1 MTKAGKIT
9 AAITGTFLLLIAIVI
24 LLIATFDWNRLKP
37 TINQKVSTEL
47 NRPFAIRGDLG
58 VVWERQ
64 KQETGWRSWVPWPH
78 VHAEDVILGNPPDIP
93 EVTMVHLPR
102 VEATLAPL
110 ALLTKTVWLPWIKL
124 VKPDARLIRLSE
136 KTNNW
141 TFNLTQDKNTDPNAK
156 PSAWSFRLDNIL
168 FDQGRIAIDDKVS
181 KADITILVDP
191 LGKPLPFS
199 EVTGT
204 KGKADKSTVGDY
216 VFGLKAQGRYNG
228 EPLTGTGKIGGMLA
242 LRSESTPFPVQADFR
257 SGNTRVAFSGVVNE
271 PMKMGGVDLRL
282 KFSGDSLGDLYDLTG
297 VLLLD
302 TPPFETDGRLVAKID
317 AEKSSVFDYRGFNGR
332 IGDSDIH
339 GSLTYTTGKPR
350 PKLEGDVESRQL
362 RLADLGPL
370 IGVDSGKDAEQSKRS
385 EQRKGEKNVQP
396 ADKVLPYDRFETDKW
411 DVMDADVRFKG
422 RRIEHGGSLPISDL
436 STHIIL
442 KNADLRLQPLKFGLA
457 GGSIVSNIH
466 LEGDKKPMQGRADI
480 QARRLKLKELMPD
493 VELMQ
498 KTLGELNGD
507 ADIRGTGNSVAA
519 LLGNSNGNL
528 KLLMNDGLISRNL
541 MEIVGLNVGNY
552 IVGQI
557 FGDDEVRVNCAA
569 ANLNIANGVAR
580 PQIFAFDTENALI
593 NVTGTASFASEQL
606 DLTIDP
612 ESKGI
617 RIITLRSPLYVRVS
631 LHETPVFAKVAAAKK
646 QVKIP
651 LGTLLTKH
659 VRVTILGTFIMLA
672 TYTLFY
678 IMTVYSMTYSTAAA
692 PVGLGLPRN
701 EILWMLMM
709 AVIGFGV
716 MVPVAGLLADA
727 FGRRKS
733 MVIITTLIILF
744 ALFAFTPLLGS
755 GNPALVFVF
764 LLLGL
769 SLMGLTFGPMGA
781 LLPEL
786 FPTEVRYTGA
796 SFSYNVSSILG
807 ASVAPY
813 IAAWLQ
819 SHYGL
824 AAVGVYLASMA
835 ALTLIA
841 LLLTHETRHQ
851 AL

>member
-9 AAITGTFLLLIAIVI
+9 AVITGTFLLLIVVVIV
-24 LLIATFDWNRLKP
+24 LIATFDWNRLKP

-78 VHAEDVILGNPPDIP
+78 VHAEDIILGNPPDIP

-102 VEATLAPL
+102 VDATLAPL
-110 ALLTKTVWLPWIKL
+110 ALLSKTVWLPWIKL

-136 KTNNW
+136 KNNNW
-141 TFNLTQDKNTDPNAK
+141 TFDLANSENKDPNAQ
-156 PSAWSFRLDNIL
+156 PFDWSFRLDTIL

-181 KADITILVDP
+181 KADIEILVDP

-199 EVTGT
+199 EVTGNKA
-204 KGKADKSTVGDY
+204 KGDNAKVEDY

-228 EPLTGTGKIGGMLA
+228 EPLTGTGKMGGMLA
-242 LRSESTPFPVQADFR
+242 LRSEGAAFPVQADFR
-257 SGNTRVAFSGVVNE
+257 SGNTRVALVGVVKD
-271 PMKMGGVDLRL
+271 PMKMGGVDLQL
-282 KFSGDSLGDLYDLTG
+282 KFSGDSLGELYDLTG
-297 VLLLD
+297 VLLPD

-317 AEKSSVFDYRGFNGR
+317 TNASSVFDYRGFNGR

-350 PKLEGDVESRQL
+350 PKLEGEVESRQL

-370 IGVDSGKDAEQSKRS
+370 IGVDSGKGTEKAQRS
-385 EQRKGEKNVQP
+385 EQKKGEKSVQP

-411 DVMDADVRFKG
+411 NVMDADVRFKG
-422 RRIEHGGSLPISDL
+422 RRIEHGSSLPVSDL
-436 STHIIL
+436 STHIL
-442 KNADLRLQPLKFGLA
+442 LQNADLRLQPLKFGLA
-457 GGSIVSNIH
+457 GGSINANIH

-498 KTLGELNGD
+498 KTLGEMSGD
-507 ADIRGTGNSVAA
+507 AEFRGTGNSVAA

-541 MEIVGLNVGNY
+541 MEIVGLNVGNF

-569 ANLNIANGVAR
+569 ANLDIVNGVAR

-617 RIITLRSPLYVRVS
+617 RIITLRSPLYVRGTFKDPQAGVKAGP
-631 LHETPVFAKVAAAKK
+631 LIARGAVAAA
-646 QVKIP
+646 
-651 LGTLLTKH
+651 LATLVTPAAALLALISPSEGDANQC
-659 VRVTILGTFIMLA
+659 RTILSQL
-672 TYTLFY
+672 
-678 IMTVYSMTYSTAAA
+678 
-692 PVGLGLPRN
+692 
-701 EILWMLMM
+701 
-709 AVIGFGV
+709 
-716 MVPVAGLLADA
+716 
-727 FGRRKS
+727 KK
-733 MVIITTLIILF
+733 
-744 ALFAFTPLLGS
+744 
-755 GNPALVFVF
+755 
-764 LLLGL
+764 
-769 SLMGLTFGPMGA
+769 
-781 LLPEL
+781 
-786 FPTEVRYTGA
+786 
-796 SFSYNVSSILG
+796 
-807 ASVAPY
+807 
-813 IAAWLQ
+813 
-819 SHYGL
+819 
-824 AAVGVYLASMA
+824 
-835 ALTLIA
+835 
-841 LLLTHETRHQ
+841 
-851 AL
+851 

>member
-9 AAITGTFLLLIAIVI
+9 AAITGTFLLLIVVVIV
-24 LLIATFDWNRLKP
+24 LIATFDWNRLKP

-78 VHAEDVILGNPPDIP
+78 VHAEDIILGNPPDIP

-102 VEATLAPL
+102 IEATLAPL
-110 ALLTKTVWLPWIKL
+110 ALLSKTVWLPWIKL
-124 VKPDARLIRLSE
+124 VKPDVRLIRLSE
-136 KTNNW
+136 KNNNW
-141 TFNLTQDKNTDPNAK
+141 TFDLAGAENKDPNTK
-156 PSAWSFRLDNIL
+156 PSDWSFRLDTIL

-181 KADITILVDP
+181 NADIEILVDP

-199 EVTGT
+199 EVTGSKA
-204 KGKADKSTVGDY
+204 KGDNAKVDDY

-228 EPLTGTGKIGGMLA
+228 EPLTGTGKMGGMLA
-242 LRSESTPFPVQADFR
+242 LRSEGAAFPVQADLR
-257 SGNTRVAFSGVVNE
+257 SGNTRVALEGVVKD
-271 PMKMGGVDLRL
+271 PMTMGGVDLQL
-282 KFSGDSLGDLYDLTG
+282 KFSGDSLGELYDLTG
-297 VLLLD
+297 VLLPD

-317 AEKSSVFDYRGFNGR
+317 SSTSSVFDYRGFNGR

-370 IGVDSGKDAEQSKRS
+370 IGVDSGKGAEKAKRS
-385 EQRKGEKNVQP
+385 EQKKGEKRLQP

-411 DVMDADVRFKG
+411 NVMDADVRFKG
-422 RRIEHGGSLPISDL
+422 RRIEHGSSLPISDL

-442 KNADLRLQPLKFGLA
+442 RNADLRLQPLKFGLA
-457 GGSIVSNIH
+457 GGSISSTIH

-480 QARRLKLKELMPD
+480 QARRLKLKELMP
-493 VELMQ
+493 
-498 KTLGELNGD
+498 KTLGEMNGD
-507 ADIRGTGNSVAA
+507 AELRGSGNSVAA

-569 ANLNIANGVAR
+569 ANLDIVNGVAR

-617 RIITLRSPLYVRVS
+617 RIITLRSPLYVRGTFKSPQAGVKAGP
-631 LHETPVFAKVAAAKK
+631 LIARGAVAAA
-646 QVKIP
+646 
-651 LGTLLTKH
+651 
-659 VRVTILGTFIMLA
+659 LA
-672 TYTLFY
+672 TLVTP
-678 IMTVYSMTYSTAAA
+678 AAA
-692 PVGLGLPRN
+692 
-701 EILWMLMM
+701 
-709 AVIGFGV
+709 
-716 MVPVAGLLADA
+716 LLALISPSEGDA
-727 FGRRKS
+727 NQCR
-733 MVIITTLIILF
+733 MIL
-744 ALFAFTPLLGS
+744 S
-755 GNPALVFVF
+755 Q
-764 LLLGL
+764 
-769 SLMGLTFGPMGA
+769 MKK
-781 LLPEL
+781 
-786 FPTEVRYTGA
+786 
-796 SFSYNVSSILG
+796 
-807 ASVAPY
+807 
-813 IAAWLQ
+813 
-819 SHYGL
+819 
-824 AAVGVYLASMA
+824 
-835 ALTLIA
+835 
-841 LLLTHETRHQ
+841 
-851 AL
+851 